1 MMDPPSSSSSSYSS
15 TPSSS
20 FSWSSSAEETKSKSD
35 SKGTVRGTSRT
46 RSQMRVRGHEKLSRD
61 ICERHSMK
69 CQNNDILLRSG
80 FSSPSSLYH
89 LSSLSLSLSLSFYLI
104 FLSWFPSFFLL
115 LFTREEKPS
124 IEHVVRACGPIA
136 FIKAQCHRT
145 RYLRLPCTRT
155 YSLEVSATSIE
166 NRSRRVSPHRVS

>member
-1 MMDPPSSSSSSYSS
+1 MERQERDP
-15 TPSSS
+15 
-20 FSWSSSAEETKSKSD
+20 E
-35 SKGTVRGTSRT
+35 
-46 RSQMRVRGHEKLSRD
+46 MRVKRHEKLSRD

-69 CQNNDILLRSG
+69 CQNNDILLRLES
-80 FSSPSSLYH
+80 SSPSLLQL
-89 LSSLSLSLSLSFYLI
+89 LSALCSLSLSLSSFYLI
-104 FLSWFPSFFLL
+104 LLSVSILFPFFLFLS
-115 LFTREEKPS
+115 TRREEKPS

-145 RYLRLPCTRT
+145 RYLRPPCTRT